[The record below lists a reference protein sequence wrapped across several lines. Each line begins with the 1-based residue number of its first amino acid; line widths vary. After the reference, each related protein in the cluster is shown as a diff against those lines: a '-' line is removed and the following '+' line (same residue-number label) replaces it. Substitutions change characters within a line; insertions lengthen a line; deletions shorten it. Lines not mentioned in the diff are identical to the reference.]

1 MKALNG
7 PHPWWHRRFSS
18 GVNKLK
24 KLSFDL
30 LSGAWFHKK
39 NIGDTEVIDET
50 PDVDASRTWH
60 KARALQ
66 FTDGTDYVSISK
78 TYPSTDTPT
87 SFEVT
92 LEIITGN
99 SIVSNQD
106 IFCTDD
112 AGQAAGVQL
121 RIENYTSEWRF
132 GLRVGNVVSRDTSF
146 AVQTNT
152 RYILVISYSDNTA
165 TLTVNGATNLTIT
178 PTSDIAG
185 AGLIML
191 GRRYTS
197 LGNYFNGILG
207 YVKVKED
214 NIVIGEYAFEEG
226 EGTVCYNRV
235 MNNFHGTI
243 NNATIS
249 TFRVEDVRITNGDQ
263 GTFLNT
269 DGYSYLNVYTSDFSS
284 GSENLSE
291 LNGTSADGV
300 SILGVDDAYRFTLSE
315 GNKSHIA
322 EKSNLY
328 EYGKSYTVSFDY
340 YIPSGQ
346 TVTGILGPIQEGNTG
361 STVFNTTGSWQS
373 VSVNIDVREQSA
385 GNSNDIK
392 MRFYAHNGTNFTVN
406 GDDDVFYLKNI
417 VITQTNLY
425 VPRPRVTDIPLYN
438 AGKYAYYIPDDANN
452 FIDLNT
458 AFAGLTNP
466 GDWMEFGIATV
477 GTGEPDISASYWS
490 TYTSGNSQFFANIA
504 SGVDFRIFGPN
515 GGQNQM
521 RTVVASI
528 DVPNNDFYSLKV
540 TKTVEAPADTSGT
553 VGQLDLF
560 DRNGNLI
567 VSHNLSAGSLGN
579 EGTYTFDRFFPTAY
593 STDFILAYLK
603 LSDGTVWNGA
613 NDFNGGVNITNTGTG
628 NVTKIFFES
637 VDEDVLGNPLT
648 YKGQVA
654 QPLSLVNSNGG
665 LFSSGVKAYW
675 DTSRVFNLDDFTMV
689 WYAYLDE
696 NLRAPSDY
704 RETFAGINISYLFY
718 FRTAGIYFRA
728 NNINSVNKPFLEGN
742 IPDADFINKWQRFSF
757 TRSASNNIATFTA
770 GDVVRTVNLSETSGL
785 SFEFKSFGD
794 LGQDG
799 LQGQL
804 AWASVHSKL
813 LTPSQVAALD
823 PYNMDTN
830 GLEVFLVP
838 SAGSGSIVYDLSAN
852 NRHGTIANATLSD
865 FWIKQD
871 QFHWNLKKG
880 FDKVYN
886 LDGVDDYIEPDSILS
901 VTGDFFIE
909 FGFLCDASG
918 FYISSD
924 GGDYIAVFGNYIK
937 FRTAIGPTDVSFSG
951 IETGQFYNVRIERN
965 GDQLSA
971 TINGV
976 YYPGGTINTGGWDI
990 VTIGTNSSLT
1000 SFIRGFVSYLNLN
1013 NQYFGSGL
1021 NWPNATVHG
1030 NPDVLK
1036 IPISTQKD
1044 GSLSNPAGKW
1054 HNDAETE
1061 INFPHTATFEV
1072 LNRQFTTAPFF
1083 TKNAEK
1089 YTSDFSSTTDNFAA
1103 IVGASGSVAA
1113 NIDGVTDDS
1122 ATSFDNCLSYTAAS
1136 GTNLQHG
1143 VLTDMDNIL
1152 ELRTNV
1158 DGSNQVFYAEV
1169 RFLLPSTNN
1178 QINGFRVWTG
1188 WGVHNSSNPFNFP
1201 QANISITSD
1210 AVGTWRKEMFGPF
1223 TLTDIGGS
1231 TISLRLQG
1239 LNGTDFTID
1248 NDAFGDLIYIESVR
1262 VIQMPTLKDVTF
1274 ADMYQSWYDYE
1285 YLHRLFAHF
1294 VVPNQV
1300 HNILAYTDE
1309 LTADQKQQVYDY
1321 LQKNYHPIYTPYS
1334 TRVLA
1339 DGGTL
1344 AAGQTNT
1351 LTIIDS
1357 I

>member
-50 PDVDASRTWH
+50 PDVDTSRTWH

-66 FTDGTDYVSISK
+66 FTDSTDYVSISK

-92 LEIITGN
+92 LEVIIGN
-99 SIVSNQD
+99 SIVSTQD

-112 AGQAAGVQL
+112 AGQAAGIQL
-121 RIENYTSEWRF
+121 RIENYSSDWRF
-132 GLRVGNVVSRDTSF
+132 GLRVGDVVGRDTSF
-146 AVQTNT
+146 AVETNT

-178 PTSDIAG
+178 PTSAIAG

-191 GRRYTS
+191 GRRYTT

-207 YVKVKED
+207 YLKIKED

-226 EGTVCYNRV
+226 AGTICYNRV

-249 TFRVEDVRITNGDQ
+249 TFRVEDIRITNGDQ

-269 DGYSYLNVYTSDFSS
+269 DGYSPLNMYTSDFSS
-284 GSENLSE
+284 GV
-291 LNGTSADGV
+291 DGWSNDDTISTGGV
-300 SILGVDDAYRFTLSE
+300 TILGVENALEVELTNGSQVHQIT
-315 GNKSHIA
+315 KSFVYQNGQEHKV
-322 EKSNLY
+322 E
-328 EYGKSYTVSFDY
+328 FDY
-340 YIPSGQ
+340 YIPSGSQ
-346 TVTGILGPIQEGNTG
+346 IGQLQVTGLSGATQTNTN
-361 STVFNTTGSWQS
+361 VTGSWQTMS
-373 VSVNIDVREQSA
+373 VTGGTAVTTSIQLRIQTASG
-385 GNSNDIK
+385 GNTI
-392 MRFYAHNGTNFTVN
+392 
-406 GDDDVFYLKNI
+406 DDDGAKVYFKNI
-417 VITQTNLY
+417 VITQPNVY
-425 VPRPRVTDIPLYN
+425 IPRPRVTDIPLYN
-438 AGKYAYYIPDDANN
+438 AGKYAYYIPDHANN

-477 GTGEPDISASYWS
+477 GTGEPDSETGSWA
-490 TYTSGNSQFFANIA
+490 THTSGGSQFFANIA
-504 SGVDFRIFGPN
+504 SGVDFRFFGPN

-528 DVPNNDFYSLKV
+528 DIPNNDFYLLKV
-540 TKTVEAPADTSGT
+540 TKTVEAPAGTSGT

-560 DRNGNLI
+560 DRDGNLI
-567 VSHNLSAGSLGN
+567 VSHNLSAGTLGN
-579 EGTYTFDRFFPTAY
+579 EGTYTFDRFFPQTY

-654 QPLSLVNSNGG
+654 QPLSLVNSNGAY
-665 LFSSGVKAYW
+665 LDTPHKVDFSQINVS
-675 DTSRVFNLDDFTMV
+675 DFTMTF
-689 WYAYLDE
+689 YAYLDSSLAGASTNRE
-696 NLRAPSDY
+696 LFTDNNTSQGLLFFSDQRLY
-704 RETFAGINISYLFY
+704 YYAAGHS
-718 FRTAGIYFRA
+718 GIYNF
-728 NNINSVNKPFLEGN
+728 SPH
-742 IPDADFINKWQRFSF
+742 IPDEEVVDKWQKFSII
-757 TRSASNNIATFTA
+757 RNDSANTISF
-770 GDVVRTVNLSETSGL
+770 VVENDSRTVTTDPAQSGAIAPYDMIGKRY
-785 SFEFKSFGD
+785 SGPG
-794 LGQDG
+794 LGG
-799 LQGQL
+799 TL
-804 AWASVHSKL
+804 AWASLHSKAM
-813 LTPSQVAALD
+813 TIEEARAID
-823 PYNMDTN
+823 PYNMDTDS
-830 GLEVFLVP
+830 LEIFLVP
-838 SAGSGSIVYDLSAN
+838 SAGNGSTVYDVSGN
-852 NRHGTIANATLSD
+852 NNHGTIVNATLSD

-880 FDKVYN
+880 FSLY
-886 LDGVDDYIEPDSILS
+886 DD
-901 VTGDFFIE
+901 
-909 FGFLCDASG
+909 DA
-918 FYISSD
+918 
-924 GGDYIAVFGNYIK
+924 
-937 FRTAIGPTDVSFSG
+937 T
-951 IETGQFYNVRIERN
+951 
-965 GDQLSA
+965 
-971 TINGV
+971 
-976 YYPGGTINTGGWDI
+976 GTII
-990 VTIGTNSSLT
+990 QRVPL
-1000 SFIRGFVSYLNLN
+1000 
-1013 NQYFGSGL
+1013 GL
-1021 NWPNATVHG
+1021 NPT
-1030 NPDVLK
+1030 
-1036 IPISTQKD
+1036 ISGYTKVSD
-1044 GSLSNPAGKW
+1044 NPAGKW

-1083 TKNAEK
+1083 TKNAER
-1089 YTSDFSSTTDNFAA
+1089 YTSDFSSTTDGFAA
-1103 IVGASGSVAA
+1103 IVGANGSVAA
-1113 NIDGVTDDS
+1113 NIDGVTDDA
-1122 ATSFDNCLSYTAAS
+1122 ATSFDNCLRYTAAS

-1143 VLTDMDNIL
+1143 VLTSMDNIL

-1188 WGVHNSSNPFNFP
+1188 WGVQGSSNPFNFP
-1201 QANISITSD
+1201 QANNDITSD
-1210 AVGTWRKEMFGPF
+1210 AVGAWRKEMFGPF
-1223 TLTDIGGS
+1223 TMTDIGGS
-1231 TISLRLQG
+1231 SISLRLQG
-1239 LNGTDFTID
+1239 LNGTDFTIN
-1248 NDAFGDLIYIESVR
+1248 NDAFEDLIYIESVR

-1274 ADMYQSWYDYE
+1274 ADMYQTWYDYE

-1309 LTADQKQQVYDY
+1309 LTAAQKQQVYDY